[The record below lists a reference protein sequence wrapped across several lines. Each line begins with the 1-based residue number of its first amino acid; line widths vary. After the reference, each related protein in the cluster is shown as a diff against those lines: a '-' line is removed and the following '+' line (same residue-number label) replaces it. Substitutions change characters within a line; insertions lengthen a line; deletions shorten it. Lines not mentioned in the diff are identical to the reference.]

1 MLRDVIRLLV
11 HAPLGGVE
19 FPHGGGR
26 PLAQDLES
34 IWRCTPKVDEHFTNC
49 NTKYNYSEYVI
60 YSVKVAI
67 GGGRNGRFQWEKF
80 SSHKLCIFRLSGIQR
95 LTCSIY
101 MGLLYSIRI
110 IVIVVNHKI

>member
-19 FPHGGGR
+19 LPHGGGR

-34 IWRCTPKVDEHFTNC
+34 IWRCRQKVDEHCTKC
-49 NTKYNYSEYVI
+49 NTKYNYSECVI
-60 YSVKVAI
+60 YSVIVAI
-67 GGGRNGRFQWEKF
+67 GGSRNTRFQWEKF
-80 SSHKLCIFRLSGIQR
+80 SSHKLCIRLLGIQR